1 MSIPM
6 KTFRFL
12 VLIDNRSP
20 GVIVE
25 QRALNVTQATQ
36 AVQAQYGSN
45 SRVTFYGMVN
55 EQTMSKEKGKTWDG
69 VTRPSDNLYRQN
81 YDEIFG
87 SKKKKDDSEK
97 ESDLKKNK
105 Q

>member
-1 MSIPM
+1 
-6 KTFRFL
+6 
-12 VLIDNRSP
+12 
-20 GVIVE
+20 
-25 QRALNVTQATQ
+25 
-36 AVQAQYGSN
+36 
-45 SRVTFYGMVN
+45 
-55 EQTMSKEKGKTWDG
+55 MSKEKGKTWDG

-87 SKKKKDDSEK
+87 SKKKKHDSEK